1 MAIGDQYKSSK
12 ILSNVSAQLTMT
24 FQQTLFVSTF
34 YFKYR
39 LKIVIHFLT
48 PRIQLKT
55 SKR

>member
-12 ILSNVSAQLTMT
+12 ILSNVSAQLTMK